1 MRQSQRLEKMITNSE
16 FFTLSGFEAHRNL
29 LRALEEHTG
38 SACL

>member
-1 MRQSQRLEKMITNSE
+1 MRQFHMLEKMMINSE